1 MCGETVRRESGE
13 LNTCC
18 RQEEL
23 EEILLGHQPHRMVK
37 TLRDMSM
44 AEKRGTGEHTRPV
57 VAQDPRN
64 KVKAALPEPKTPV
77 MERAHS
83 QPRYVRAVL
92 AGQVGTT
99 FASRN
104 LPLPNDGQRDRS
116 RCRNGNLRCAST
128 FNSYEHG
135 IACGPRGLW

>member
-1 MCGETVRRESGE
+1 MRRKSGE

-44 AEKRGTGEHTRPV
+44 AEKRGAGEHTRPV

-64 KVKAALPEPKTPV
+64 KVKAALPESLTPV

-92 AGQVGTT
+92 A
-99 FASRN
+99 A
-104 LPLPNDGQRDRS
+104 
-116 RCRNGNLRCAST
+116 
-128 FNSYEHG
+128 
-135 IACGPRGLW
+135 

>member
-23 EEILLGHQPHRMVK
+23 EEILLGHQPYRMVK

-44 AEKRGTGEHTRPV
+44 AEKRGAGEHTRPV
-57 VAQDPRN
+57 AAQDPRN
-64 KVKAALPEPKTPV
+64 KVKAALPEPQTPV

-92 AGQVGTT
+92 AG
-99 FASRN
+99 
-104 LPLPNDGQRDRS
+104 
-116 RCRNGNLRCAST
+116 
-128 FNSYEHG
+128 
-135 IACGPRGLW
+135 